1 MQNPSFSCSAIAR
14 LLSPLTSRLTFSCEN
29 QNIGKHY
36 KYQSRDMNQTRYH
49 AETRDIRKRAE
60 RIESDAVQEIS
71 RETVSAAAEKK

>member
-1 MQNPSFSCSAIAR
+1 M
-14 LLSPLTSRLTFSCEN
+14 TFSCEN

-71 RETVSAAAEKK
+71 RETVSAAAEKNKR